1 MSHPSSHREKGRVG
15 IEASVLFSL
24 GLTWQ
29 MSAHQRSIP
38 GWGLDSG
45 IQVVA
50 VFQVRKLVALPFGA
64 ISSTVWAQKGGFKRQ
79 AR

>member
-1 MSHPSSHREKGRVG
+1 
-15 IEASVLFSL
+15 
-24 GLTWQ
+24 

-50 VFQVRKLVALPFGA
+50 VCQVGKLVAFGA
-64 ISSTVWAQKGGFKRQ
+64 ISSTVWAQKGGSSPSLLQETGKVRGPEQ
-79 AR
+79 GN

>member
-1 MSHPSSHREKGRVG
+1 
-15 IEASVLFSL
+15 
-24 GLTWQ
+24 